1 MNKTER
7 LVTSVHR
14 PKHLE
19 STDMNPLIDQLNPYP
34 FEKLKALKEGVEPVD
49 KPHIAWSIG
58 EPKHTPPAFVLDEL
72 TGQLDQIGSYPP
84 IAGIP
89 ALRQAIS
96 NWNIQRYSL
105 PENGLCP
112 ETQVLPVTGTREGL
126 FSFVQAMADRDQ
138 AEPLVLMPN
147 PFYQIYEGATL
158 LAGAK
163 PWFYPC
169 DASNG
174 FLPDLNAIPA
184 DILKRC
190 QLMFICTP
198 GNPSGAVMPLEQ
210 LQEAIKLADKHDFV
224 IASDEC
230 YSELYFDESNP
241 PPGLLEACSKL
252 GRHDFSRCIAFNS
265 LSKRSNLPGLRSGFA
280 AGDAGIIQQFRLY
293 RTYHG
298 CSIPVPLQKA
308 SVKAWNDEQHVIEN
322 RELYRYKFDDVL
334 DILGDS
340 LGLVQPEASFYLWP
354 KTPVADQIFV
364 RELFRQQH
372 VTVLPGSFLARDF
385 EGYNPGKNHVRMA
398 LVATREECIEAAKRI
413 RQFIQEL

>member
-1 MNKTER
+1 
-7 LVTSVHR
+7 
-14 PKHLE
+14 
-19 STDMNPLIDQLNPYP
+19 MNPLIDQLNPYP

-58 EPKHTPPAFVLDEL
+58 EPKHTPPSFVLDEL
-72 TGQLDQIGSYPP
+72 TAQLGQISAYPP
-84 IAGIP
+84 ITGIP

-96 NWNIQRYSL
+96 SWNTKRYSL
-105 PENGLCP
+105 PENGLNP
-112 ETQVLPVTGTREGL
+112 ETQILPVTGTREGL
-126 FSFVQAMADRDQ
+126 FSFVQAVVDRDQ
-138 AEPLVLMPN
+138 TEPLVLMPN

-210 LQEAIKLADKHDFV
+210 LQETIKLADKYDFV

-265 LSKRSNLPGLRSGFA
+265 LSKRSNLAGLRSGFA
-280 AGDAGIIQQFRLY
+280 AGDADIIKQFRLY

-322 RELYRYKFDDVL
+322 
-334 DILGDS
+334 
-340 LGLVQPEASFYLWP
+340 
-354 KTPVADQIFV
+354 
-364 RELFRQQH
+364 
-372 VTVLPGSFLARDF
+372 
-385 EGYNPGKNHVRMA
+385 
-398 LVATREECIEAAKRI
+398 
-413 RQFIQEL
+413 

>member
-1 MNKTER
+1 
-7 LVTSVHR
+7 
-14 PKHLE
+14 
-19 STDMNPLIDQLNPYP
+19 MNPLIDQLNPYP

-58 EPKHTPPAFVLDEL
+58 EPKHAPPAFVLDEL
-72 TGQLDQIGSYPP
+72 TAQLDQISAYPP

-96 NWNIQRYSL
+96 NWNTKRYAL
-105 PENGLCP
+105 PENALDP
-112 ETQVLPVTGTREGL
+112 ETQILPVTGTREGL
-126 FSFVQAMADRDQ
+126 FSFVQAIIDRDKS
-138 AEPLVLMPN
+138 EPLVLMPN
-147 PFYQIYEGATL
+147 PFYQIYEGAAL

-169 DASNG
+169 DANNS
-174 FLPDLNAIPA
+174 FLPDLDAIPA

-190 QLMFICTP
+190 QLLFVCTP
-198 GNPSGAVMPLEQ
+198 GNPSGAVMPTEQ
-210 LQEAIKLADKHDFV
+210 LQKAIKLADQYDFV

-230 YSELYFDESNP
+230 YSELYFDESSP

-252 GRHDFSRCIAFNS
+252 DRHDFARCVAFNS

-280 AGDAGIIQQFRLY
+280 AGDADIIQKFRLY

-334 DILGDS
+334 GILGGS
-340 LGLVQPEASFYLWP
+340 LNLCQPEASFYLWP
-354 KTPVADQIFV
+354 KTPVDDQIFV

-385 EGYNPGKNHVRMA
+385 EGYNPGKNHIRMA
-398 LVATREECIEAAKRI
+398 LVATREECIDAAKRI
-413 RQFIQEL
+413 RQFVQEL

>member
-1 MNKTER
+1 
-7 LVTSVHR
+7 
-14 PKHLE
+14 
-19 STDMNPLIDQLNPYP
+19 MNPLIEQLHPYP
-34 FEKLKALKEGVEPVD
+34 FEKLKALKEGIEPVD

-72 TGQLDQIGSYPP
+72 TAQLGQIGGYPP

-89 ALRQAIS
+89 ALRDAIS
-96 NWNIQRYSL
+96 RWNIKRYAL
-105 PENGLCP
+105 PENGLDP

-126 FSFVQAMADRDQ
+126 FSFVQAMIDHDQ
-138 AEPLVLMPN
+138 TDPLVLMPN
-147 PFYQIYEGATL
+147 PFYQIYEGAAL

-174 FLPDLNAIPA
+174 FLPDLDAIPE
-184 DILKRC
+184 DVLRRC
-190 QLMFICTP
+190 QLLFVCTP

-210 LQEAIKLADKHDFV
+210 LQKSIKLADQYDFV

-230 YSELYFDESNP
+230 YSELYFDESKP
-241 PPGLLEACSKL
+241 PPGLLEACAKL
-252 GRHDFSRCIAFNS
+252 GRYDYERCIAFNS

-280 AGDAGIIQQFRLY
+280 AGDADIIGKFRLY

-298 CSIPVPLQKA
+298 CSIPLPLQKA
-308 SVKAWNDEQHVIEN
+308 SIKAWEDEHHVIEN
-322 RELYRYKFDDVL
+322 RELYRRKFDDVL
-334 DILGDS
+334 AILGES
-340 LGLVQPEASFYLWP
+340 LNLTLPDASFYLWP
-354 KTPVADQIFV
+354 KTPIDDQTFV

-385 EGYNPGKNHVRMA
+385 EGYNPGNNHVRMA
-398 LVATREECIEAAKRI
+398 LVATREECVDAAKRI
-413 RQFIQEL
+413 RQFIQQL